1 MTVFRAFRFLPLAFI
16 AEALS
21 KSFGY
26 RVECQPQKSQI
37 TSGEVRRTGRN
48 TASQFFQ
55 QNRDDE
61 RARIVVRRISFR
73 IVWHG
78 EYGVLYDYSVVSNPP
93 QIIQLYSPKMVE
105 NLFRVLRRKG
115 GAWIPQALVVHTL
128 KAPHVLLSHAIPNH
142 VPRIE
147 IRTFPHGVA
156 RGGIVQ

>member
-16 AEALS
+16 AETVS
-21 KSFGY
+21 KSLGY

-61 RARIVVRRISFR
+61 GARIVVRRISFR

-78 EYGVLYDYSVVSNPP
+78 EYGVLYDSSVVSHPP
-93 QIIQLYSPKMVE
+93 QMIQLYSRKTVE
-105 NLFRVLRRKG
+105 NLFRVLRRKC
-115 GAWIPQALVVHTL
+115 GAWIPQALVVHAL
-128 KAPHVLLSHAIPNH
+128 KAPHVLLGHTIPNH

-147 IRTFPHGVA
+147 IRTFTNGMA
-156 RGGIVQ
+156 RGAIV

>member
-1 MTVFRAFRFLPLAFI
+1 MTVFRTFRFLPLAFI
-16 AEALS
+16 AETVS
-21 KSFGY
+21 KSLGY
-26 RVECQPQKSQI
+26 RVECQPQKSQV
-37 TSGEVRRTGRN
+37 TSGEVRRTGQN

-78 EYGVLYDYSVVSNPP
+78 EYGVLYDSSVVSHPP
-93 QIIQLYSPKMVE
+93 QMIQLYSRKTVE

-115 GAWIPQALVVHTL
+115 GAWIPQALVVYTF

-147 IRTFPHGVA
+147 VRTFSHGVVRSA
-156 RGGIVQ
+156 IVQ